1 MAIKYGFYNSISGD
15 RTYNATD
22 FGSIFDG
29 IIRDGVFES
38 VYDRFEITI
47 GSGLSVNVGKGKAW
61 FNDTWLESDSVY
73 PVTFT
78 EAELLLN
85 RIDAIVL
92 EFNAS
97 EAVRENTIK
106 VIQGNPSSSPVNP
119 TLTRTGL
126 INQYPLCYV
135 NIPPKATSLVA
146 GDIDIR
152 IGTIDCPYTII
163 ESGEIPSL
171 DEITALIS
179 KTNLIVTNG
188 DGYKVLTNKGQYKSL
203 EPVELTPLTSSG
215 YFNPTPY
222 LSTYSR
228 FYFVLY
234 GAGGSGGVVGSNSV
248 GLIIA
253 GGGGGAGGKTITPPL
268 IVPSSVPYT
277 IGNATYESAGG
288 DTKILGY
295 TAGGGQAGSN
305 GPIGLGGAGGT
316 GTTSYGQ
323 LGTHGAMSES
333 LYPRGGIGG
342 SSDVGQG
349 GTTSHGTGYASG
361 GSGSGDSGV
370 HNGRPGL
377 IKVYGL
383 YI

>member
-234 GAGGSGGVVGSNSV
+234 GAGGSGGVGGSDTEGNILV
-248 GLIIA
+248 

-268 IVPSSVPYT
+268 IVPSSVAYT
-277 IGNATYESAGG
+277 VGTASYKSAGG
-288 DTKILGY
+288 DTKLLGY
-295 TAGGGQAGSN
+295 TAGGGGAGYS
-305 GPIGLGGAGGT
+305 PPTCSGGAGGT

-323 LGTHGAMSES
+323 SGTNGG
-333 LYPRGGIGG
+333 PRGGTGG

-349 GTTSHGTGYASG
+349 GTTGYGTGYASG
-361 GSGSGDSGV
+361 GSGSSSTEPN
-370 HNGRPGL
+370 NGRPGL